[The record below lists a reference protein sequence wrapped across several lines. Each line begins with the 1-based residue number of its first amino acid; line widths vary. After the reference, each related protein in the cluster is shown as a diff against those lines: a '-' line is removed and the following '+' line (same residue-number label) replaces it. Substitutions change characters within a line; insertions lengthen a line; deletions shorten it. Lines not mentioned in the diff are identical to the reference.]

1 MPGKLELIIGPM
13 FSGKSTKIRRII
25 RLLQVINK
33 KVLVIKASIDNRY
46 TLDKITTHDFDSVEC
61 IVISRLDEI
70 NDSMI
75 VQYDAVVI
83 DEGQF
88 IPDLKPT
95 VIQWLENYNIDIIV
109 AGLDGDYMK
118 NPIGNILELIPHAEK
133 VEKLCSLCNV
143 CKDGTLAP
151 FTFRKVKSNDTI
163 LVGGA
168 ESYIPVCRAHYLS
181 FSNIV

>member
-13 FSGKSTKIRRII
+13 FSGKSTKIRRTIK
-25 RLLQVINK
+25 LLQVINK
-33 KVLVIKASIDNRY
+33 KVLIIKASIDDRY
-46 TLDKITTHDFDSVEC
+46 ILDKITTHDFDSVEC
-61 IVISRLDEI
+61 ITVVRLDEI
-70 NDSMI
+70 TDSMI
-75 VQYDAVVI
+75 MQYDAVVI

-88 IPDLKPT
+88 IPDLKST
-95 VIQWLENYNIDIIV
+95 VVQWLENYNIDIIV

-118 NPIGNILELIPHAEK
+118 NPIGSILELIPHAEK

-151 FTFRKVKSNDTI
+151 FTFRTLKSNDTI

-168 ESYIPVCRAHYLS
+168 ESYIPVCRTHYISLS
-181 FSNIV
+181 SVV

>member
-25 RLLQVINK
+25 RLYQVINK
-33 KVLVIKASIDNRY
+33 KVLVIKAKIDNRY
-46 TLDKITTHDFDSVEC
+46 IVDKITTHDFESVEC
-61 IVISRLDEI
+61 IVINNLSEI

-75 VQYDAVVI
+75 LQYDAVVI

-88 IPDLKPT
+88 IPDLKST
-95 VIQWLENYNIDIIV
+95 IVQWLENYNIDIIV

-118 NPIGNILELIPHAEK
+118 NPIGNILELIPHADT

-151 FTFRKVKSNDTI
+151 FTFRTISYNDVI

-168 ESYIPVCRAHYLS
+168 ESYIPVCREHYKKLS
-181 FSNIV
+181 N

>member
-1 MPGKLELIIGPM
+1 MPGKLESIIGPM
-13 FSGKSTKIRRII
+13 FSGKSTEILRRI

-33 KVLVIKASIDNRY
+33 KVLVIKASIDTRY
-46 TLDKITTHDFDSVEC
+46 IIDKITTHNFDSVEC
-61 IVISRLDEI
+61 IVINNLSEI
-70 NDSMI
+70 TDSMI

-95 VIQWLENYNIDIIV
+95 VIRWLENYNIDIIV

-118 NPIGNILELIPHAEK
+118 NPIGSILELIPHSEK
-133 VEKLCSLCNV
+133 VVKLCSLCNM

-151 FTFRKVKSNDTI
+151 FTFRTIPSQDII

-168 ESYIPVCRAHYLS
+168 ESYIPVCRAHYISLS
-181 FSNIV
+181 NNI